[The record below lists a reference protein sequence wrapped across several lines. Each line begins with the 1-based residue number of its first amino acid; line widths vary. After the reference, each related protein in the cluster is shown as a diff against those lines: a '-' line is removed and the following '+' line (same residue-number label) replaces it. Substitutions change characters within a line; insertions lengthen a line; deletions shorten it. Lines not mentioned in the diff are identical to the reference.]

1 MPEQVKKKSKFI
13 AGITWKRIVVWIVIF
28 VLLAVYLIYQNN
40 SLRIREEIV
49 QSKNL
54 PSAFDGFKIVHIS
67 DLHEKEFGENH
78 STLIG
83 MIKECNPDIIVIT
96 GDLIDFQNTYV
107 ERSLNFVKGAIDIA
121 PIYYVNGNHESRVSE
136 YKDLRDGLL
145 KLGVTVLEN
154 QTVQFEKDGEQINIT
169 GLIDTDFPDS
179 HFPLTTLEKRVRRE
193 MEPIFVDEGY
203 TLLLAH
209 RPEYFP
215 IYAEFGADLALTG
228 HAHGG
233 QVRLP
238 FTDGLFAPAQGV
250 FPKYTSGP
258 YRDGDTTMIVSKGIG
273 NSTFPFRVNNPPEI
287 VSITLKCE

>member
-1 MPEQVKKKSKFI
+1 MSEQVKKKSKFI
-13 AGITWKRIVVWIVIF
+13 TGITWKRIVAWLIVF
-28 VLLAVYLIYQNN
+28 LLVAVYLIYQNN
-40 SLRIREEIV
+40 SLRIREETV
-49 QSKNL
+49 TSENL
-54 PSAFDGFKIVHIS
+54 PLPFDGFRIVQIS
-67 DLHEKEFGENH
+67 DLHEKEFGDKQ
-78 STLIG
+78 STLIS
-83 MIKECNPDIIVIT
+83 KVRECNPDIIVIT

-107 ERSLNFVKGAIDIA
+107 ERSLNFVRGAVDIA
-121 PIYYVNGNHESRVSE
+121 PVYYVNGNHEACVSE
-136 YKDLRDGLL
+136 YKELRESWLE
-145 KLGVTVLEN
+145 LGVTVLEN
-154 QTVQFEKDGEQINIT
+154 QTVQLSKGDAHINIT
-169 GLIDTDFPDS
+169 GLTDTDFPDANY
-179 HFPLTTLEKRVRRE
+179 PLTTLEKRVRRE

-215 IYAEFGADLALTG
+215 IYVEFGADLALTG

-238 FTDGLFAPAQGV
+238 FTDGLFAPSQGV

-287 VSITLKCE
+287 VLVTLKCE